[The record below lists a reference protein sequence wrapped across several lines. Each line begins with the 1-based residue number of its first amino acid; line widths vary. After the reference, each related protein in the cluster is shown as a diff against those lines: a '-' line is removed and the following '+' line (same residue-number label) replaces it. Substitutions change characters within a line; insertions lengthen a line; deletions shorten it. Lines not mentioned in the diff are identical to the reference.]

1 MRKETRAYI
10 AGFLDGDGSII
21 FQIVR
26 RKDYVL
32 GFQIRP
38 SVCFYQK
45 STSAEILGWLKA
57 QLHDGYTR
65 RHGEMS
71 DYTIVGR
78 DAVLRVLRLVG
89 PYVVAKRRQV
99 KAGLE
104 ILRMLGRPTTEQSFL
119 RAAESVDKFAQLNY
133 SKNKK
138 VSVEEVRRYLGAKKQ
153 ARDRSSRACCRSAS
167 SI

>member
-1 MRKETRAYI
+1 MQKETRAYI

-26 RKDYVL
+26 RTDYVL

-45 STSAEILGWLKA
+45 STSVHVLQWLKE
-57 QLHDGYTR
+57 QLKDGYIR
-65 RHGEMS
+65 QRGAMS

-78 DAVLRVLRLVG
+78 SPVRRILRLVS
-89 PYVVAKRRQV
+89 PYAVAKRGQIE
-99 KAGLE
+99 AGLG
-104 ILRMLGRPTTEQSFL
+104 ILEKLDFPFTRQTLFETAQL
-119 RAAESVDKFAQLNY
+119 VDDFARLNY

-138 VSVEEVRRYLGAKKQ
+138 IGAVDVQRHLRSHATSIGATRIRR
-153 ARDRSSRACCRSAS
+153 
-167 SI
+167 